1 MKPAK
6 ARREETFIEEI
17 VETLK
22 FVPKT
27 RLRIVRDVVGALA
40 EPAVPDIDGTKSKRR
55 VRNSLLKTPFC
66 GMWEGRTD
74 IGNGRSYAR
83 QLRRGLESRGDRT

>member
-6 ARREETFIEEI
+6 VGRDAGYLNEI
-17 VETLK
+17 FETLK
-22 FVPKT
+22 SVPKT

-40 EPAVPDIDGTKSKRR
+40 EHAEVGKDGARSERR
-55 VRNSLLKTPFC
+55 GRKSLLKTPFC

-83 QLRRGLESRGDRT
+83 SLRQRLESRGDRT

>member
-1 MKPAK
+1 MKFAK

-22 FVPKT
+22 SVPKR

-40 EPAVPDIDGTKSKRR
+40 GPAVLDIDGMKSKRR
-55 VRNSLLKTPFC
+55 ARKSLLKTSFC

-83 QLRRGLESRGDRT
+83 TLRQRLESRGDRT

>member
-6 ARREETFIEEI
+6 VGRDEAFLNEI

-22 FVPKT
+22 SVPKT

-40 EPAVPDIDGTKSKRR
+40 ERTEPDKDGAKLKRR
-55 VRNSLLKTPFC
+55 RQKSLLKTPFC
-66 GMWEGRTD
+66 GMWKGRTD
-74 IGNGRSYAR
+74 IGNGRSYATT
-83 QLRRGLESRGDRT
+83 LRASLESRGDRT

>member
-6 ARREETFIEEI
+6 ERRGEAFLDKI
-17 VETLK
+17 VESLRS
-22 FVPKT
+22 VPKS

-40 EPAVPDIDGTKSKRR
+40 KPAVPDIDGARSKRGAR
-55 VRNSLLKTPFC
+55 KSLLKTPFC

-74 IGNGRSYAR
+74 IGNGRSYAMTLR
-83 QLRRGLESRGDRT
+83 QRLENRGDRT

>member
-22 FVPKT
+22 SVPKT

-40 EPAVPDIDGTKSKRR
+40 EPVVPDKGGVRLKRR
-55 VRNSLLKTPFC
+55 ARKSLLKTPFC

-74 IGNGRSYAR
+74 IGDGRSYAR
-83 QLRRGLESRGDRT
+83 ALRQGLESRGDTT